1 MARRKK
7 QDEGQSPENVN
18 ENQNQNTDD
27 TFGLPEIEY
36 RPLNRDQPSQP
47 EPPIESSSAT
57 SQNQTYKE
65 MEREEVQQ
73 NEYNQNTYYDNDD
86 DNGSPWP
93 KILGI
98 LAILIIVGG
107 GVWYFGFE
115 RPRKIAAE
123 KAQKDLLDAE
133 AKKREQEDLANQK
146 IQEDE
151 RRRADSLAAIASP
164 ATGVIDTLTER
175 TGRYYVIIASAV
187 DGDLLVDYAKKLTPK
202 GLSPKIIPPYG
213 KVKFYRLAIAE
224 GDTYVSTQATA
235 DALKSEYSEGTWV
248 IKY

>member
-18 ENQNQNTDD
+18 DSVNQNSDD

-36 RPLNRDQPSQP
+36 RPLNREQAP
-47 EPPIESSSAT
+47 EPTAEPSTASSYN
-57 SQNQTYKE
+57 QNYKE

-73 NEYNQNTYYDNDD
+73 NEYNQNTYYDDD
-86 DNGSPWP
+86 DGGSPWP
-93 KILGI
+93 KILGV
-98 LAILIIVGG
+98 LAVLIIIGG
-107 GVWYFGFE
+107 GIWYFGFE
-115 RPRKIAAE
+115 RPKKMDEE
-123 KAQKDLLDAE
+123 KARLEREAEETRQKEADQLAE
-133 AKKREQEDLANQK
+133 QKR
-146 IQEDE
+146 QEDE
-151 RRRADSLAAIASP
+151 RRRADSLAQATATP

-187 DGDLLVDYAKKLTPK
+187 DGDLIVDYARKLAPK

-224 GDTYVSTQATA
+224 GDTYASTQATA
-235 DALKSEYSEGTWV
+235 DQLKGEYSEGTWV
-248 IKY
+248 VKY